1 MTKTLFDL
9 AKALVKATLI
19 LLALC
24 LFLGWK
30 LMAAAEGVTANAAA
44 IADQAAPLRTAI
56 TGLQSDIA
64 ALRSSMQD
72 GTVSSARLTQL
83 EARVAKV
90 QDSLADMRTL
100 PQQAAAEAAREGAAE
115 LASRIISAAPLLKD
129 GSACGPGES

>member
-9 AKALVKATLI
+9 AKALVNATLI

-56 TGLQSDIA
+56 TGLQSDVA

-72 GTVSSARLTQL
+72 GSVSSARLTQL

-90 QDSLADMRTL
+90 QDSLAEMRTL
-100 PQQAAAEAAREGAAE
+100 PQQVVAEAARAGAAE
-115 LASRIISAAPLLKD
+115 LAGRIIRAAPLLKD
-129 GSACGPGES
+129 GSACGSG